1 MALILERPPPKVAPV
16 GVTPGGVLL
25 RENRMYGCENSV
37 HKEPPVAA
45 HNETEGYRGVWEW
58 EMGRVCFRFLV
69 RGFSFSR
76 CHSYSKA
83 GAGAKA
89 EASDM
94 LLVWHLRVINKEGA
108 VCRVLDQA

>member
-1 MALILERPPPKVAPV
+1 MGTLIKNIF
-16 GVTPGGVLL
+16 LL
-25 RENRMYGCENSV
+25 RNHIFPND
-37 HKEPPVAA
+37 
-45 HNETEGYRGVWEW
+45 ETEGYRGVWEW

-76 CHSYSKA
+76 CHGYSKA

-94 LLVWHLRVINKEGA
+94 LLVWHLRVIN
-108 VCRVLDQA
+108 

>member
-1 MALILERPPPKVAPV
+1 MHRYRALAVAGESAQTKLHDIFCFLVWRYCNLSSTPFLE
-16 GVTPGGVLL
+16 
-25 RENRMYGCENSV
+25 
-37 HKEPPVAA
+37 
-45 HNETEGYRGVWEW
+45 NETEGYRGVWEW

-76 CHSYSKA
+76 CHGYSKA

-94 LLVWHLRVINKEGA
+94 LLVWHLRVIN
-108 VCRVLDQA
+108 

>member
-1 MALILERPPPKVAPV
+1 MALGKTALCGKHSSDRRCE
-16 GVTPGGVLL
+16 VTG
-25 RENRMYGCENSV
+25 S
-37 HKEPPVAA
+37 
-45 HNETEGYRGVWEW
+45 EGYRGVWEW

-94 LLVWHLRVINKEGA
+94 LLVWHLRVIN
-108 VCRVLDQA
+108 

>member
-1 MALILERPPPKVAPV
+1 MGVSTLFRGVVPGRVSVVA
-16 GVTPGGVLL
+16 GTKGSTLTM
-25 RENRMYGCENSV
+25 EINSLSG
-37 HKEPPVAA
+37 
-45 HNETEGYRGVWEW
+45 NETEGYRGVWEW

-94 LLVWHLRVINKEGA
+94 LLVWHLRVIN
-108 VCRVLDQA
+108 